1 MPTPIR
7 PGKYA
12 RAAGHDPTD
21 FVKAV
26 KSGEPDYAGIP
37 IGSWRQDGGEFL
49 AVPDAH
55 ANELGL
61 SGAARSNGLSLSDLS
76 NLPPTPG
83 EFDIEA
89 EIRQIKREAR
99 ENSGMKAFGEAAPPV
114 SANAGAAYASGKMA
128 ETLKE
133 QPQLMQDFADITAL
147 LGAGGLAYATSE
159 GDSVVKA
166 GTTAAGMFAVWKILR
181 HVCTQSDRQTDMRE
195 RAQRA
200 QIQQQNQ
207 DQIPGNGEQKQ
218 LNGRRNGGTQT
229 VGTH

>member
-1 MPTPIR
+1 MPTPVK
-7 PGKYA
+7 PSKYA

-21 FVKAV
+21 FVSAV
-26 KSGEPDYAGIP
+26 KSGETDYAGVP

-61 SGAARSNGLSLSDLS
+61 SGAARPNGISSSSLS
-76 NLPPTPG
+76 NLPTPPG
-83 EFDIEA
+83 GFDIER
-89 EIRQIKREAR
+89 EIRQIKREAQ

-133 QPQLMQDFADITAL
+133 QPQLMEDFADIAAL

-166 GTTAAGMFAVWKILR
+166 GATATGMFAVWKILR

-200 QIQQQNQ
+200 QIQQQKQ
-207 DQIPGNGEQKQ
+207 DQMPANGGQKQ

>member
-21 FVKAV
+21 FVSAV
-26 KSGEPDYAGIP
+26 KSGETDYAGVP

-55 ANELGL
+55 ADELGL
-61 SGAARSNGLSLSDLS
+61 SGAARSNGSSLSSLSDL
-76 NLPPTPG
+76 PAPPG
-83 EFDIEA
+83 EFDVER
-89 EIRQIKREAR
+89 EIQQIKREAR
-99 ENSGMKAFGEAAPPV
+99 QNSAMKAFGEAAPPV

-133 QPQLMQDFADITAL
+133 QPQLMEDFADITAL

-166 GTTAAGMFAVWKILR
+166 GATAVGMFAVWKILR
-181 HVCTQSDRQTDMRE
+181 HACSQSDRQTDMRE

-200 QIQQQNQ
+200 QIQQQKQ
-207 DQIPGNGEQKQ
+207 GQMPNGGQKQ

>member
-1 MPTPIR
+1 M
-7 PGKYA
+7 
-12 RAAGHDPTD
+12 
-21 FVKAV
+21 KAV

-55 ANELGL
+55 ASELGL
-61 SGAARSNGLSLSDLS
+61 SGAARSNGSSLSGLS
-76 NLPPTPG
+76 NLPPG
-83 EFDIEA
+83 YDIER
-89 EIRQIKREAR
+89 EIRQIKREAQ

-133 QPQLMQDFADITAL
+133 QPQLMEDFADITAL

-181 HVCTQSDRQTDMRE
+181 HVCTQSDRQT
-195 RAQRA
+195 
-200 QIQQQNQ
+200 
-207 DQIPGNGEQKQ
+207 
-218 LNGRRNGGTQT
+218 
-229 VGTH
+229 

>member
-1 MPTPIR
+1 MPTPVK
-7 PGKYA
+7 PSKYA

-21 FVKAV
+21 FVSAV
-26 KSGEPDYAGIP
+26 KSGELDYAGVP

-55 ANELGL
+55 ASELGL
-61 SGAARSNGLSLSDLS
+61 SGAARSNGSSLSGLS
-76 NLPPTPG
+76 NLPTPPG
-83 EFDIEA
+83 YDIER
-89 EIRQIKREAR
+89 EIRQIRREAQ

-133 QPQLMQDFADITAL
+133 QPQLMEDFADIAAL

-166 GTTAAGMFAVWKILR
+166 GATATGMFAVWKILR

-195 RAQRA
+195 RAQ
-200 QIQQQNQ
+200 IQQQKQ
-207 DQIPGNGEQKQ
+207 DQMPANGGQKQ